1 MKMVREKILRT
12 KFRKQDRF
20 QKMTKVSCKNI
31 KVVFLYVQK
40 YTEGKESKIFLNKN
54 EGLQEYAIRDCT

>member
-12 KFRKQDRF
+12 KFRKQHRF
-20 QKMTKVSCKNI
+20 QKMTEVSCKNI

-40 YTEGKESKIFLNKN
+40 YSRGKESKKFLNKN

>member
-1 MKMVREKILRT
+1 MKMVRKKILRT
-12 KFRKQDRF
+12 IFRKQDRF

-54 EGLQEYAIRDCT
+54 EG